1 MSQKIKSFYHSAK
14 ELLPFLEK
22 SSNFV
27 TINTDQSLDKTME
40 DVYDQVEP
48 TIIHIRPGAT
58 QATETLKR
66 EITEKL
72 SKDHGFMDL
81 DIGSL
86 IRDENERKTQIGRDM
101 LKMVQSNK
109 VIPASMIV
117 RMLKKI
123 IYNGQPLCNKFIL
136 SSFPD
141 MIEQAK
147 EFENSCSR
155 IKAIIYSSGGSDTI
169 EIKNNNLSLHN
180 LDSLF

>member
-1 MSQKIKSFYHSAK
+1 M
-14 ELLPFLEK
+14 EK
-22 SSNFV
+22 STNFV